1 MLTVLPEAPTLD
13 VVSDQLPL
21 VFHPEPLLHEDDP
34 VLEDDDVRQVERV
47 RDVVRKEPLPN
58 VLVALVFSEEEP
70 VKIFSRECRFILSL
84 TRITLFHSI
93 RNKIRTERILAQQ
106 LTSLK
111 PT

>member
-1 MLTVLPEAPTLD
+1 MLTSYLTNISFSIIPVHSNHWGLSTVLPEAPTLD

-58 VLVALVFSEEEP
+58 VLLALVFTEEEP
-70 VKIFSRECRFILSL
+70 V
-84 TRITLFHSI
+84 
-93 RNKIRTERILAQQ
+93 
-106 LTSLK
+106 
-111 PT
+111 

>member
-70 VKIFSRECRFILSL
+70 ETNFSHVNVVSSCHL
-84 TRITLFHSI
+84 
-93 RNKIRTERILAQQ
+93 
-106 LTSLK
+106 
-111 PT
+111 PG

>member
-1 MLTVLPEAPTLD
+1 MLLLTSITIIGGLMLTVLPEAPTLD

-70 VKIFSRECRFILSL
+70 EANVSHVNVVSSSHL
-84 TRITLFHSI
+84 
-93 RNKIRTERILAQQ
+93 
-106 LTSLK
+106 
-111 PT
+111 